1 VCANASPPSRGGP
14 ARELRFPHCGNRG
27 GLGGCSLA
35 VESAAGDNLRFS
47 GVRTFARRGDQ
58 EPGGVVAWR
67 CVHQSTD
74 APPSRVRRRRG
85 RQHAD
90 DLRTAAR
97 GDLSR
102 FGNRAIPLH
111 RRRNR
116 IPARVRWLANVA
128 IQALRGDR
136 RASRLR
142 FANPQQGAAPTRSY
156 SLTGPFF
163 YDLIAL
169 TIDPTK
175 SSPSASQTA
184 AAAARWYH
192 RVRGRPAP

>member
-1 VCANASPPSRGGP
+1 LPLKARLATTSDFP
-14 ARELRFPHCGNRG
+14 AYER
-27 GLGGCSLA
+27 
-35 VESAAGDNLRFS
+35 
-47 GVRTFARRGDQ
+47 
-58 EPGGVVAWR
+58 
-67 CVHQSTD
+67 
-74 APPSRVRRRRG
+74 SRVVVIKSPVEWSHGDAFISPQTLRHLGFVAAAVANMQTISVQRR
-85 RQHAD
+85 AETSLD
-90 DLRTAAR
+90 SA
-97 GDLSR
+97 
-102 FGNRAIPLH
+102 NRAIPLH

-142 FANPQQGAAPTRSY
+142 LREPATGGGSY
-156 SLTGPFF
+156 EVVFVDGPFF